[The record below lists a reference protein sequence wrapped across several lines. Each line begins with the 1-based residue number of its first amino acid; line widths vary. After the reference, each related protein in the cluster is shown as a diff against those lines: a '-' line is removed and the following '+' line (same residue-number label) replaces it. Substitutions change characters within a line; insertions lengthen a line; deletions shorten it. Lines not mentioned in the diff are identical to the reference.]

1 MDTLYALVS
10 DPSISIVIENCD
22 HRHRT
27 FRHDQYDFEC
37 QRCGQIFDDDETSPT
52 NVVR

>member
-10 DPSISIVIENCD
+10 DPSISIVIEDCD
-22 HRHRT
+22 HHHLT
-27 FRHDQYDFEC
+27 FRREHYDFEC
-37 QRCGQIFDDDETSPT
+37 QRCGQIFDDDQISPT